1 MLFVGKPE
9 VVVKKVIKGVSLI
22 ELLISLSLGSFILFM
37 ASQLFSDVYVNQ
49 HKQSELFK
57 LQKSAH
63 QILDYLQQ
71 HIIHTGFQGKQRVG
85 SNFALFMADNRPYV
99 VEKNCLVIMQDLNGD
114 GCLGKRA
121 KQCATVTTSFATD
134 VLKEI
139 LAVKV
144 ENKTLMVLSKY
155 NRFTE
160 CTKSECAKLLQ
171 GCDQLKWEKIAEV
184 SDSDIEQLEFSWEK
198 EPELLK
204 IALKIASQQN
214 PNIVYEAVAYSY
226 LLNGNQ

>member
-1 MLFVGKPE
+1 MLFAVKPE
-9 VVVKKVIKGVSLI
+9 VVVKKVIKSVSLI

-37 ASQLFSDVYVNQ
+37 ASLLFSDVYFNQ
-49 HKQSELFK
+49 HKRSELFK

-71 HIIHTGFQGKQRVG
+71 HIIHTGFQGRQRIG
-85 SNFALFMADNRPYV
+85 SNFELFMADNSPYV
-99 VEKNCLVIMQDLNGD
+99 VEKNCLIAIQDLNGD

-121 KQCATVTTSFATD
+121 KQCAVGVTSLATD

-144 ENKTLMVLSKY
+144 DNKTLMVLSKN
-155 NRFTE
+155 NRFNE
-160 CTKSECAKLLQ
+160 CSGSECAKLLL

-184 SDSDIEQLEFSWEK
+184 SDSDIEQLEFLWEK

-204 IALKIASQQN
+204 IRLKISSKQN
-214 PNIVYEAVAYSY
+214 PHIVYEAVAYSY
-226 LLNGNQ
+226 LLNGKQ